1 SAGRKSL
8 DSAIRSGY
16 MVMAVAA
23 VTNLLLNLRGTAPLP
38 WAVLP
43 IMVYST
49 GMGIAA
55 SSLQV
60 RLLDLAPHRAGML
73 SSCQAFVQS
82 LGNTVSAAVLVPLLW
97 GATLHLALGMA
108 GLLALGALLYTWHLR
123 TTGRAVVSVN

>member
-1 SAGRKSL
+1 
-8 DSAIRSGY
+8 
-16 MVMAVAA
+16 MADAE
-23 VTNLLLNLRGTAPLP
+23 PLP

-60 RLLDLAPHRAGML
+60 RLLDLAPQRAGML

-82 LGNTVSAAVLVPLLW
+82 LGNTVSAAVLVPFLW

-123 TTGRAVVSVN
+123 TTGRAAVSVN